1 MAWASTEE
9 QAMYVVRQ
17 HMEVASLETK
27 KNLIDLYTQL
37 FFPQPDSSWSQVM
50 WSNRSGVT
58 FVTIWG
64 EEHLRNNL
72 RLALIKEMMGLGPMK
87 YCIVNNMMPNF
98 ESKVLLLIRY
108 LPHKKMCFYPPKATL
123 SGPFSHSPWQ
133 EIGAAM
139 RARRINLKNPPL
151 RTAFYAQQYMIFLR
165 TGYYGPSY
173 WI

>member
-27 KNLIDLYTQL
+27 KTLIDLYTQL

-50 WSNRSGVT
+50 WSNRCGVT

-72 RLALIKEMMGLGPMK
+72 RLALIKEMLGLGPMK

-98 ESKVLLLIRY
+98 ESKVLLLI
-108 LPHKKMCFYPPKATL
+108 
-123 SGPFSHSPWQ
+123 
-133 EIGAAM
+133 
-139 RARRINLKNPPL
+139 
-151 RTAFYAQQYMIFLR
+151 
-165 TGYYGPSY
+165 
-173 WI
+173 